1 MRSWAARQASCTG
14 VPLLC
19 EAPRASVLQGGS
31 AATSY
36 ILPTAHE
43 QFITLEAHRRAEAA
57 TWMARPPSA
66 GRSASMTAPDLVR
79 RAAAAAA
86 PSSAGSRTGA
96 GQHCRGRPGWY
107 RQGAVQAPVTSS
119 GSIKAI
125 CNTPSTPL
133 THLCV
138 RASAGQGRKR
148 AWPTGAHTMSWSC
161 AVRSSST
168 PWLPGSG
175 RSFRLPCVQEPAA
188 SACAAGYTPRGVR
201 PGRAAVPAPQAGNSA
216 GSLFVA
222 SMSSNSAT
230 GYGLSL

>member
-1 MRSWAARQASCTG
+1 
-14 VPLLC
+14 
-19 EAPRASVLQGGS
+19 VLQGGS

-138 RASAGQGRKR
+138 RLANRR
-148 AWPTGAHTMSWSC
+148 AHDVMVMRSPVEQHALVARQREVLSL
-161 AVRSSST
+161 AVRAGACGLCMRSRVHTTRCAPWARRCAST
-168 PWLPGSG
+168 ASRQQRRQPVCGQHVEQQRYWLWI
-175 RSFRLPCVQEPAA
+175 EPVT
-188 SACAAGYTPRGVR
+188 C
-201 PGRAAVPAPQAGNSA
+201 
-216 GSLFVA
+216 
-222 SMSSNSAT
+222 
-230 GYGLSL
+230 